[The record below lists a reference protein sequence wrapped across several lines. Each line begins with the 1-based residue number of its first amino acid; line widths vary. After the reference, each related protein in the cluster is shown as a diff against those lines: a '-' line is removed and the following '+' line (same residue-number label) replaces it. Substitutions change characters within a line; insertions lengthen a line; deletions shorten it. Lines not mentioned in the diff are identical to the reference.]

1 MHAQFVGIGHLYI
14 QNEGKTF
21 FRFDTVGQCGKHSLS
36 KRPLEGPSGARSLR
50 RLLLIGEYDLTIDE
64 KGRCQIPSDI
74 RKAIV
79 PDRDGEALYLVLG
92 LNRRP
97 WLYPENVYED
107 MVFKQGDDIAPGRE
121 QLDFAHA
128 NFALAHKINM
138 DAQGRALILEKT
150 LKRTGVGREI
160 TLIGAGNHLEIWP
173 REEWA
178 KRRDEDLLP
187 RIEEVAIKA
196 KQSWQSPSN
205 NGTTPPAGANGNG

>member
-1 MHAQFVGIGHLYI
+1 M
-14 QNEGKTF
+14 
-21 FRFDTVGQCGKHSLS
+21 
-36 KRPLEGPSGARSLR
+36 R
-50 RLLLIGEYDLTIDE
+50 RLLLIGEYDLAIDE
-64 KGRCQIPSDI
+64 KGRLQIPSDI
-74 RKAIV
+74 RKSIV
-79 PDRDGEALYLVLG
+79 PDRDGDALYLVLG

-128 NFALAHKINM
+128 NFALAHRISL
-138 DAQGRALILEKT
+138 DSQGRALIPEKT

-160 TLIGAGNHLEIWP
+160 TLIGAGNRLEIWP

-178 KRRDEDLLP
+178 KRRDEDLVP

-196 KQSWQSPSN
+196 KQSWQSPSGN
-205 NGTTPPAGANGNG
+205 RTTPSPGESGNGHSNLNA